1 MMDYQSSSKTEK
13 YVEQM
18 NSRRLVGKTLDFRM
32 VVLVLNLEEVWA
44 GSQCQ

>member
-18 NSRRLVGKTLDFRM
+18 SSRRLVGKTLDFRM
-32 VVLVLNLEEVWA
+32 VVLVLNLEEVWV
-44 GSQCQ
+44 GS